1 MQPWFWIWF
10 FKNYSFNL
18 TLYIPKF
25 EHPWFFRITS
35 LSCLSVFYYLLFLC
49 VAFKHALLILRCP
62 SVNCIY
68 VSYFLYVV
76 CPSVHLYVCVCRYD
90 VFVWSV
96 YLSVRLSIYYL
107 DVCVPFRLSVSQCPP
122 AEVWGACSVLHLS
135 LDTLVRHLRCG
146 KSL

>member
-1 MQPWFWIWF
+1 MQPWFWNWF

-35 LSCLSVFYYLLFLC
+35 LSYLSVFYYLLFVC

-68 VSYFLYVV
+68 VSYLFICCLSVCSSVLFVYMLSIRLFICMSVSVGMTCLFGLSICPYVHLSIIWMSV
-76 CPSVHLYVCVCRYD
+76 CLFVCLSPSVHQQKCGELV
-90 VFVWSV
+90 
-96 YLSVRLSIYYL
+96 LSSTCL
-107 DVCVPFRLSVSQCPP
+107 
-122 AEVWGACSVLHLS
+122 
-135 LDTLVRHLRCG
+135 
-146 KSL
+146 